1 MSRAALD
8 PMQSAVVLASAGTGK
23 TWTLTARIVRLLL
36 SGAEQGGVLAL
47 TFTRKAAAEMRARVA
62 ARLQALA
69 FADEALLLQQLREI
83 DAPTDAATV
92 ARARGLFEQFIH
104 AELPLSATTLHA
116 FCQQLLTRFALEA
129 EVPAGFE
136 LVEDESELRATAL
149 TALLRDAHR
158 APDSAVGQALIAL
171 AAEDLSEW
179 EVRGLLNDVFEHR
192 TEFWAASE
200 GTTEPL
206 AMLQQALASAL
217 DYSED
222 EAPYGAIDAPSLT
235 AALKVFVL
243 LLADLGNVGTIH
255 HHLVEPAIE
264 ALGEQRLA
272 ILSAALL
279 TKTGTA
285 RIFKPAQSKYSEA
298 QREAVTHHF
307 ATLSEAVLATLETQ
321 RRAAT
326 YRRTVAAMTLAL
338 ALLEHFAEALRRS
351 HQLGFAELEWRTVQ
365 LLRNSEHAEWVR
377 YKLDHRLEHL
387 LLDEFQD
394 TNPTQ
399 WRLLLP
405 LLEEFANGDGGQRT
419 AFLVGD
425 AKQSIYGFRRAEP
438 KLLDVASHWLQG
450 QLRAGVSTLD
460 ESRRSAPAII
470 HFVNALFAGD
480 AGSAIGFAAHQT
492 ALGHLHGAVE
502 IAPLIV
508 PSSQQEAANDAP
520 LRNPLTTAREI
531 SEDRRAATEG
541 EWVAARI
548 RSLIDSG
555 TAVSSRDGQHRAMH
569 YGDVMVL
576 ARHRTHLGALERA
589 LGASGIPYVSATRGT
604 LLQTALAQDVMALLT
619 VLDAPFRNLE
629 LAHALRS
636 PLFSA
641 SDAELLALAT
651 TASEHNQSWY
661 AALADLPQHA
671 ALARAAHWLPQWRA
685 LAETLPPHDLLDRI
699 AAEGDLLRR
708 TAAARPH
715 DRLAAANLSALL
727 QLALDVD
734 HGRYPT
740 LDRFLRR
747 CKNLGESRGPDEAP
761 PPSHEP
767 RVRVMTIHAAKGLEA
782 PAVFLV
788 NTAPMPRHPQAG
800 WRVDWPAEAERPQV
814 IVHTG
819 KAELREALSQGLIDL
834 QQTREQRESLNLLYV
849 AVTRAQQYL
858 FVSGFQAGKSVQDD
872 SWHARCSQAL
882 AALPETVADDQGLL
896 RRCEGVAPVL
906 STSLPIAAE
915 ASPLDPR
922 LLQPL
927 HIRPALV
934 SATAAIDPAA
944 ALHGQTVHA
953 ALQWLTLQPDLA
965 ASALR
970 QCIERQLHSRLTEL
984 PWQAALD
991 EARAV
996 LAAAALAPFFAPGLK
1011 AWNEQSLSIETA
1023 DGVQQHVL
1031 DRLVDTHEALWVLDY
1046 KTHRNSEPALV
1057 LEGARAQLQRYVAAV
1072 QALYPQRRVRAAV
1085 IWTPQALLL
1094 ELTER

>member
-1 MSRAALD
+1 MTRAALD
-8 PMQSAVVLASAGTGK
+8 PSQSAVVLASAGTGK

-36 SGAEQGGVLAL
+36 AGAEQGGVLAL

-69 FADEALLLQQLREI
+69 FADEAALRQQLREI
-83 DAPTDAATV
+83 DAPTDAATL
-92 ARARGLFEQFIH
+92 ARARDLFEQFIH

-149 TALLRDAHR
+149 TALLHDAHR
-158 APDSAVGQALIAL
+158 APDSAVGRALTAL

-200 GTTEPL
+200 GATEPL
-206 AMLQQALASAL
+206 ATLQQSLASAL
-217 DYSED
+217 GYSED
-222 EAPYGAIDAPSLT
+222 EAPHGAIDAPGFT
-235 AALKVFVL
+235 AGLKMFVR
-243 LLADLGNVGTIH
+243 LLADQGNVGTV
-255 HHLVEPAIE
+255 HLDKVEPAIE
-264 ALGEQRLA
+264 ASGEQRLA
-272 ILSAALL
+272 ILQAALL
-279 TKTGTA
+279 TKDGEPRA
-285 RIFKPAQSKYSEA
+285 FKPSQKKYSEA
-298 QREAVTHHF
+298 QREAVMHHF
-307 ATLSEAVLATLETQ
+307 ATLSEAVLTTLDTQ

-438 KLLDVASHWLQG
+438 KLLDVASDWLQR

-470 HFVNALFAGD
+470 KFVNALFGGTAG
-480 AGSAIGFAAHQT
+480 GEIGFAPHQT

-502 IAPLIV
+502 VAPLIV
-508 PSSQQEAANDAP
+508 PTSQQGAANDAP
-520 LRNPLTTAREI
+520 LRNPLTTPREMA
-531 SEDRRAATEG
+531 ENRRATTEG

-548 RSLIDSG
+548 HTLMSSG
-555 TAVSSRDGQHRAMH
+555 TAVTRRDGQHRALH

-576 ARHRTHLGALERA
+576 ARHRTHLGPLERA

-604 LLQTALAQDVMALLT
+604 LLQTALAQDVIALLT

-629 LAHALRS
+629 LAHTLRS

-651 TASEHNQSWY
+651 AARDDDRSWY
-661 AALADLPQHA
+661 AALTDLPQHP
-671 ALARAAHWLPQWRA
+671 ALARAAHYLPQWRA

-747 CKNLGESRGPDEAP
+747 CQNLRDARGPDEAP

-788 NTAPMPRHPQAG
+788 NTSPMPRHAQAG
-800 WRVDWPAEAERPQV
+800 WRVDWPAHAERPQV

-819 KAELREALSQGLIDL
+819 KAERREALSQGLIEL
-834 QQTREQRESLNLLYV
+834 QQAREQRESLNLLYV

-858 FVSGFQAGKSVQDD
+858 FVSGFQPGSVMQPD
-872 SWHARCSQAL
+872 SWHARCSEAL
-882 AALPETVADDQGLL
+882 AALPEVSTDAQGLL
-896 RRCEGVAPVL
+896 RHSQGAMPTLTLDAPV
-906 STSLPIAAE
+906 PVAAIA
-915 ASPLDPR
+915 LDPL

-927 HIRPALV
+927 TIRPA
-934 SATAAIDPAA
+934 AAISNIAFDPAA
-944 ALHGQTVHA
+944 VLHGQVVHA
-953 ALQWLTLQPDLA
+953 ALQWLALQPDLA
-965 ASALR
+965 VPVLR
-970 QCIERQLHSRLTEL
+970 QRIERQLRSRLPGL
-984 PWQAALD
+984 SWQAALD

-996 LAAAALAPFFAPGLK
+996 LAAPALAHFFAPGLK
-1011 AWNEQSLSIETA
+1011 AWNEQALSMETA
-1023 DGVQQHVL
+1023 EGIKMHVL
-1031 DRLVDTHEALWVLDY
+1031 DRLVDTDNALWVLDY
-1046 KTHRNSEPALV
+1046 KTHRHSEPAAV
-1057 LEGARAQLQRYVAAV
+1057 LEGARVQLQRYTAAV
-1072 QALYPQRRVRAAV
+1072 QRLYPQRRVRAAV

-1094 ELTER
+1094 ELSDP